1 MKYPHFHREP
11 NRIDVEE
18 IASISRKKVLITG
31 GGHAELP
38 LIASA
43 QSLGYYVISTGNN
56 FNGPGHIASD
66 AYVPGDFSDR
76 EFVLSLAKD
85 LGVCGIISGCNDFAY
100 LSTAYACE
108 KLGLPGH
115 DSYETS
121 CHVHHKN
128 EFRDAMES
136 AGIRTPGKHRC
147 EKVSDIDDAINEMG
161 LPIVIKPVDLTG
173 GKGVVV
179 CNSCEQAK
187 AAFENAIKITREG
200 FIIAEEYID
209 GTNHGATCLIKNGK
223 VVFHMEDREQYG
235 SNKYLVAG
243 AATPS
248 LLPQSIIDELISQIE
263 KVSQYLGLCDGLFH
277 VQFIVDKQGPV
288 LIDPCR
294 RTPGDLYI
302 LLAFYTTE
310 VDYAMQIV
318 RAELGLGIDD
328 HYDMAHNIIARE
340 CILPDKSGHIKN
352 IIIDDEVTS
361 HKVSSYVWAEIGD
374 EVEDS
379 MKYRG
384 GIIVTKFASVEE
396 QQRFLDEYC
405 LHCRIEVE

>member
-1 MKYPHFHREP
+1 MKYPHLHREP
-11 NRIDVEE
+11 NRIEVEE
-18 IASISRKKVLITG
+18 IAGISRKKILITG

-56 FNGPGHIASD
+56 YNGPGHIASD
-66 AYVPGDFSDR
+66 AYVPGDFSDK

-108 KLGLPGH
+108 RLGLPGH
-115 DSYETS
+115 DSYQVS
-121 CHVHHKN
+121 CQVHHKN
-128 EFRDAMES
+128 EFRDAMEAS
-136 AGIRTPGKHRC
+136 GVRTPQKYRC
-147 EKVSDIDDAINEMG
+147 ENASDVEIAIDTLGIP
-161 LPIVIKPVDLTG
+161 LVIKPVDLTG

-179 CNSCEQAK
+179 CQTVDQVRS
-187 AAFENAIKITREG
+187 AFAEAIEITREK
-200 FIIAEEYID
+200 FVIAEEYID

-223 VVFHMEDREQYG
+223 IVFHMEDREQYG
-235 SNKYLVAG
+235 TNKYLVAG

-248 LLPQSIIDELISQIE
+248 LLSTSIISELLRQIE
-263 KVSQYLGLCDGLFH
+263 AIALYLKLCDGLFH
-277 VQFIVDKQGPV
+277 VQFIVDEKGPV

-302 LLAFYTTE
+302 LLAYYTTE

-318 RAELGLGIDD
+318 KAELGLEIED
-328 HYDMAHNIIARE
+328 HYDMAENIIARE
-340 CILPDKSGHIKN
+340 CILPDRSGIIKN
-352 IIIDDEVTS
+352 IIIDDEIKA
-361 HKVSSYVWAEIGD
+361 HMASSYVWAEIGD
-374 EVEDS
+374 AVEDA

-384 GIIVTKFASVEE
+384 GIIVTKFDSIDEQKKFLEE
-396 QQRFLDEYC
+396 YS
-405 LHCRIEVE
+405 LHCRIEAE

>member
-1 MKYPHFHREP
+1 MKYPHYNREP
-11 NRIDVEE
+11 NRLEVEE
-18 IASISRKKVLITG
+18 IAKISRKKVLITG

-38 LIASA
+38 LISSA

-66 AYVPGDFSDR
+66 AYVPGDFSDK
-76 EFVLSLAKD
+76 EFVLSLAKN

-108 KLGLPGH
+108 KLGILGH
-115 DSYETS
+115 DSYEIS
-121 CHVHHKN
+121 CKVHHKN
-128 EFRDAMES
+128 EFRDAMEA
-136 AGIRTPGKHRC
+136 AGVRAPKKIRC
-147 EKVSDIDDAINEMG
+147 ESEADVEVAINALG
-161 LPIVIKPVDLTG
+161 TPLVIKPVDLTG

-179 CNSCEQAK
+179 CKTAEQVRDSFK
-187 AAFENAIKITREG
+187 KAIKITREQ
-200 FIIAEEYID
+200 FVIAEEYID
-209 GTNHGATCLIKNGK
+209 GTNHGATCLIKDGK

-235 SNKYLVAG
+235 VNKYLVAG

-248 LLPQSIIDELISQIE
+248 LLPEETISELLNQIE
-263 KVSQYLGLCDGLFH
+263 TVVQYLKLCDGLFH
-277 VQFIVDKQGPV
+277 VQFIVDKKGPV

-328 HYDMAHNIIARE
+328 HYEMAHNIIARE
-340 CILPDKSGHIKN
+340 CILPDKSGHVDKL
-352 IIIDDEVTS
+352 IIDDVIKNHTA
-361 HKVSSYVWAEIGD
+361 SSYVWAEPGD
-374 EVEDS
+374 EVEDA

-384 GIIVTKFASVEE
+384 GIIVTKYETVEE
-396 QQRFLDEYC
+396 QLEILKSYQE
-405 LHCRIEVE
+405 HCRIECK